1 MSEPT
6 RELLLGSDDLP
17 FFTTAKGMFSV
28 DSELVRVRI
37 YSPDGRMLLADIGV
51 SPARARAIG
60 ARFIAGANKIDPQ
73 GAVAAVETGG
83 PAIATIGSAA
93 P

>member
-1 MSEPT
+1 MSETDTGPA
-6 RELLLGSDDLP
+6 REILLGSDDLP
-17 FFTTAKGMFSV
+17 FFTTAKGVFSV

-37 YSPDGRMLLADIGV
+37 YSPDGKMLLGDIGV

-73 GAVAAVETGG
+73 GAVTVVADGG
-83 PAIATIGSAA
+83 AKP
-93 P
+93 

>member
-1 MSEPT
+1 MSDAADAPS

-17 FFTTAKGMFSV
+17 FFTTAKGVFSV

-37 YSPDGRMLLADIGV
+37 YSPDGKMLLGDIGV

-60 ARFIAGANKIDPQ
+60 AHFIAGANKIDPQ
-73 GAVAAVETGG
+73 GAISVVEGK
-83 PAIATIGSAA
+83 
-93 P
+93 

>member
-1 MSEPT
+1 MSDAIT
-6 RELLLGSDDLP
+6 RELVLGSDDLP
-17 FFTTAKGMFSV
+17 FFTTAKGVFSV

-37 YSPDGRMLLADIGV
+37 YSPDGKMLMADIGV

-73 GAVAAVETGG
+73 GAITVVAEPVAEVAK
-83 PAIATIGSAA
+83 P
-93 P
+93 